1 MGAHPIFE
9 SDFDCLTEMAE
20 KTWTQEIIES
30 PVNLA
35 LLAASGYL
43 IYKIICDLTYKEEPY
58 VPPPKLVKDMTLKEL
73 RRYNGKDEQKICLAI
88 KGEIFDVTRGRN
100 FYGPGGPYDV
110 FAGREAS
117 RAFANFSTDEEM
129 LKMEKDDL
137 SDLNAGQISQLED
150 WYMSIS
156 SKYDKVGKVLY
167 EDDEV
172 SDSKPNESGEPETAT
187 EEDPY
192 R

>member
-1 MGAHPIFE
+1 M
-9 SDFDCLTEMAE
+9 
-20 KTWTQEIIES
+20 
-30 PVNLA
+30 
-35 LLAASGYL
+35 
-43 IYKIICDLTYKEEPY
+43 
-58 VPPPKLVKDMTLKEL
+58 

-167 EDDEV
+167 EVMFIPGMTSVILKNFKHEKFFIKL
-172 SDSKPNESGEPETAT
+172 SKLFRLKNQFLG
-187 EEDPY
+187 

>member
-1 MGAHPIFE
+1 M
-9 SDFDCLTEMAE
+9 
-20 KTWTQEIIES
+20 
-30 PVNLA
+30 
-35 LLAASGYL
+35 
-43 IYKIICDLTYKEEPY
+43 
-58 VPPPKLVKDMTLKEL
+58 
-73 RRYNGKDEQKICLAI
+73 RRYNGKDEEKICLAI

-100 FYGPGGPYDV
+100 FYGPDGPYDV

-167 EDDEV
+167 EVLLTPGITENFRHENIFIKLLKIKTEV
-172 SDSKPNESGEPETAT
+172 L
-187 EEDPY
+187 

>member
-1 MGAHPIFE
+1 M
-9 SDFDCLTEMAE
+9 
-20 KTWTQEIIES
+20 
-30 PVNLA
+30 
-35 LLAASGYL
+35 
-43 IYKIICDLTYKEEPY
+43 
-58 VPPPKLVKDMTLKEL
+58 

-167 EDDEV
+167 EVIFTPSITGNFRSEQLLF
-172 SDSKPNESGEPETAT
+172 S
-187 EEDPY
+187 
-192 R
+192 